1 MYPKPTRLFVIK
13 FLGLWGAANNS
24 KLGPSDNDLKEQ
36 PSELA
41 SRIRQDSSSYTDD
54 SAALVDKL
62 QTTYKPGL
70 KLAIDSS
77 RKKITSLLLEKGIP
91 GLTVCVSR
99 KGETI
104 WKAAFGFCDVE
115 NQLQCE
121 PDAHMRIASISKSI
135 FVGTVVA
142 PMIEN
147 NKIDIKSTVDMY
159 LTKEEFPKQKFN
171 GKEYGTTIEQ
181 LLSHTSGIRHYDEG
195 AVEKCLL
202 RPIGSKGSMKI
213 YQNDDQFNR
222 LNFYQR
228 KTFRD
233 VIEAL
238 EPFKDGPLDVEPG
251 QYNYTTYGYTLLSA
265 VIERAHKAGDKDSES
280 EQIEDVWIKTLHRDW
295 DLRETYLDQE
305 ERVISK
311 RSRYYLR
318 SGFNGGLINAPYSDL
333 SIKWAGGGIIS
344 TTDDLVKFGNALLD
358 CYKGRQN
365 AKLKRETLDLLW
377 KEVKGSYGLGFQLT
391 KAKKGEE
398 LGVYHSGGALGA
410 SSLLFMFPDSEI
422 VVAILTNMGSISLL
436 SLGIYLANEFK
447 KVQS

>member
-13 FLGLWGAANNS
+13 FLGLWGAASDS
-24 KLGPSDNDLKEQ
+24 KSGLPDNDTKES
-36 PSELA
+36 PSGLA
-41 SRIRQDSSSYTDD
+41 NRIKQNSSSHTDD
-54 SAALVDKL
+54 ASALVNKR
-62 QTTYKPGL
+62 QAICKPEL
-70 KLAIDSS
+70 KSAINSS
-77 RKKITSLLLEKGIP
+77 SKKITSLLLEKGIP

-115 NQLQCE
+115 NQLECE
-121 PDAHMRIASISKSI
+121 PDVHMRIASISKSM

-147 NKIDIKSTVDMY
+147 NKIDIKSTVDKY
-159 LTKEEFPKQKFN
+159 LSREEFPKQKFN
-171 GKEYGTTIEQ
+171 GKEYDITIEQ

-195 AVEKCLL
+195 AIEKCLL

-228 KTFRD
+228 KTFRN

-251 QYNYTTYGYTLLSA
+251 QYNYTTYGYSLLSA
-265 VIERAHKAGDKDSES
+265 VIERAHQAENKDSES
-280 EQIEDVWIKTLHRDW
+280 EQIEDFWIKTLHRDW
-295 DLRETYLDQE
+295 GLRETHLDHD

-318 SGFNGGLINAPYSDL
+318 SGFNGSLINAPYSDL

-344 TTDDLVKFGNALLD
+344 TTEDLVKFGNALLD
-358 CYKGRQN
+358 CYKGREN

-377 KEVKGSYGLGFQLT
+377 KVVKESYGLGFQLT
-391 KAKKGEE
+391 KAEKGDE

-422 VVAILTNMGSISLL
+422 VVAILTNMGSIGLL
-436 SLGIYLANEFK
+436 SLGIFIANEFK
-447 KVQS
+447 KV